1 MPAYP
6 GLGLPIRHNAWGAV
20 TYPHGAD
27 NEGIS
32 GGTESELLYIR
43 ELAMMDIMEKL
54 TDKPG
59 WYEKILDDEIA
70 AKWRQ
75 EALDIPDKELYNFT
89 NGGGEKRPTN
99 VLSENAVDCVSEL
112 GSLFP
117 PIIS

>member
-6 GLGLPIRHNAWGAV
+6 GLGLPIRHDAWGAV

-54 TDKPG
+54 TDKPD
-59 WYEKILDDEIA
+59 WHKKILDDEIA

-75 EALDIPDKELYNFT
+75 EALDIPDTKLYNFT
-89 NGGGEKRPTN
+89 NGNTEKRPTN
-99 VLSENAVDCVSEL
+99 VLSELAVDYVSEL
-112 GSLFP
+112 DYLQLNT
-117 PIIS
+117 